1 MLAQRAARHPQV
13 TRVLISLLLAI
24 LVAGILSGW
33 QALLRAEQHQSK
45 ARLQLETDAIAQQ
58 LQTRFELQAQ
68 ALQRLGKRWPSHYDK
83 ALAWQQDVQALLDGF
98 DNFQAI
104 EWLDSQYRMRWIEPL
119 AGNEEA
125 VDFVYTAAHP
135 NYPIL
140 LQARDTQTPLLSNS
154 FELLQGGRG
163 LAYYIPLYR
172 RANDPTS
179 FDGLLLGIFR
189 VEVLLGTLL
198 REERNYQLSIDFHE
212 QDQLLFSHKTADTLD
227 QGWTVSSP
235 VQLGRN
241 TGFYIT
247 AMPTSSLLASSTT
260 HLPLLILISG
270 LLAAVS
276 LCYALWL
283 ALLSAQRLEALGA
296 SNRKLQQE
304 IVRRQ
309 STEESLQRN
318 QAQLKLVLDM
328 TNYSHDA
335 LFIIGMNPQ
344 ELVYLNRTCWKSLG
358 YSEEELRQI
367 IAIAPADIMPDVLA
381 WSSEL
386 RELAERGGNSIY
398 QQHVTTR
405 HGKSIPLEIS
415 VQHLN
420 RYGRAYL
427 ICVGRNNSEQLEVA
441 ARLQELSQQD
451 GLTGLYNRRYFDEAL
466 NREWRR
472 LRRQSGPLG
481 LLMLDVDHFKAFND
495 SLGHQAGDDA
505 LKQLANAMRGTLLRE
520 GEAVCRYGGEEF
532 AIILPGADI
541 AQCAEVARHLH
552 AAVKEL
558 KIPHPS
564 SQQQWLTVSIGAA
577 SLPATEQ
584 DRPESLISLAD
595 KALYTAKATGRNR
608 SVMSSDDEWPD

>member
-1 MLAQRAARHPQV
+1 MLAERAARHPQV
-13 TRVLISLLLAI
+13 THALISLLLI
-24 LVAGILSGW
+24 GLIAGIIGGW
-33 QALLRAEQHQSK
+33 QALLQAEQNQSK
-45 ARLQLETDAIAQQ
+45 ARLQLETDAIAEQ
-58 LQTRFELQAQ
+58 LQVRFELQAQ
-68 ALQRLGKRWPSHYDK
+68 ALQRLAQRWPSHHQRPT
-83 ALAWQQDVQALLDGF
+83 LWRQDAQALVAGF

-119 AGNEEA
+119 AGNEQA
-125 VDFVYTAAHP
+125 VDFVYTPAHP
-135 NYPIL
+135 NYPSL
-140 LQARDTQTPLLSNS
+140 LQARSSQTALLSNS

-163 LAYYIPLYR
+163 LAYYVPLYR
-172 RANDPTS
+172 EPGNPAS
-179 FDGLLLGIFR
+179 FDGFLLGIFR
-189 VEVLLGTLL
+189 VEVLLSALL
-198 REERNYQLSIDFHE
+198 HEDRNYQLSIDFRE
-212 QDQLLFSHKTADTLD
+212 QGRVLFSHKTADTLD
-227 QGWTVSSP
+227 QSWTVSSP
-235 VQLGRN
+235 VQLGSN
-241 TGFYIT
+241 PGFSIT

-283 ALLSAQRLEALGA
+283 ALLSARRLDALGT
-296 SNRKLQQE
+296 SNRRLQQE

-309 STEESLQRN
+309 SIEESLHRN
-318 QAQLKLVLDM
+318 QAQLKLLLDM

-335 LFIIGMNPQ
+335 LFIIGTNPQ

-367 IAIAPADIMPDVLA
+367 IAIAPADIMPDALA
-381 WSSEL
+381 WSAEL
-386 RELAERGGNSIY
+386 RELAERGGSAIY
-398 QQHVTTR
+398 QQHVKTR
-405 HGKSIPLEIS
+405 QGKSIPLEIS

-441 ARLQELSQQD
+441 ARLQQLSQQD
-451 GLTGLYNRRYFDEAL
+451 GLTGLYNRRYFDETL
-466 NREWRR
+466 DREWRR
-472 LRRQSGPLG
+472 LRRHAGHLG

-505 LKQLANAMRGTLLRE
+505 LKQLAKALKATLLRE

-532 AIILPGADI
+532 AVILPGADI

-564 SQQQWLTVSIGAA
+564 SQQHWLTVSIGAA
-577 SLPATEQ
+577 SLPATAQ
-584 DRPESLISLAD
+584 DLPETLIGLAD
-595 KALYTAKATGRNR
+595 KALYAAKASGRNR
-608 SVMSSDDEWPD
+608 SVMSGDEGST